1 MAEPG
6 QLRPQGPSGDNMN
19 AARRRA
25 LVRLGVSSWAPSWAL
40 AAGPARTW
48 SAAALTQ
55 PEVLHRLHSDDV
67 LGLIGVGASGALYRL
82 AAGALPSAR
91 IAAGLDPAA
100 PIATGHGRIAARRA
114 DGALA
119 VWEQGR
125 PQGSRGVRLA
135 PQGGLLVL
143 PLAVIGVAVDA
154 AGATTHRLVRL
165 EPDAA
170 GVWREVARSK
180 AVVLP
185 DARPV
190 QVDLDGRGD
199 GGHIAVL
206 AGPDAGRYNH
216 AVLGDG
222 IEATHAMWLERHDL
236 SPLRELVLPA
246 PFVFEDIVLRPVRL
260 EGGSGLLTV
269 RSGPQGGQLA
279 LLAPDPARAGL
290 LLMRALGDTVGGFH
304 RWLSP
309 TTDGTRWMA
318 VHTPHIGGVLHEYRL
333 ASDRL
338 ERRALG
344 TDISTHRLGS
354 RELDLSVWLGAQ
366 LLVPTQNGR
375 RLRVLEAAGG
385 FAESASLALPGRLA
399 MARAWPAAGGAGVL
413 LDDGRAFHVS
423 ASA

>member
-1 MAEPG
+1 MSASRRLVL
-6 QLRPQGPSGDNMN
+6 LRLVLS
-19 AARRRA
+19 RLVLSRLVLSRLA
-25 LVRLGVSSWAPSWAL
+25 LTGWSAPSLAL

-55 PEVLHRLHSDDV
+55 PEALLRLHSDDA
-67 LGLIGVGASGALYRL
+67 LGLIGVGGSGSLFRW
-82 AAGALPSAR
+82 AAGALPPTR

-100 PIATGHGRIAARRA
+100 PIATGHGRIAARRP
-114 DGALA
+114 DGTLAL
-119 VWEQGR
+119 WEQGR
-125 PQGSRGVRLA
+125 LQGSRGVRLA
-135 PQGGLLVL
+135 PQAGLLVL

-154 AGATTHRLVRL
+154 ESTAHRLVRL

-170 GVWREVARSK
+170 GVWREVARST

-206 AGPDAGRYNH
+206 AGPDADRYDH
-216 AVLGDG
+216 GVLGDG
-222 IEATHAMWLERHDL
+222 IEATQALWLERHEL
-236 SPLRELVLPA
+236 STLRDFALPA
-246 PFVFEDIVLRPVRL
+246 PFVFEDIVLRPVPF
-260 EGGSGLLTV
+260 EGGTGLLTV
-269 RSGPQGGQLA
+269 RSGPRGGQLA
-279 LLAPDPARAGL
+279 LLARDPTRAGRIQL
-290 LLMRALGDTVGGFH
+290 RALGDTVGGRH

-309 TTDGTRWMA
+309 TTDGTHWMA

-333 ASDRL
+333 AGDRL
-338 ERRALG
+338 ERRVLG

-354 RELDLSVWLGAQ
+354 RELDLAVWLGAQ
-366 LLVPTQNGR
+366 LLVPSQDGR
-375 RLRVLEAAGG
+375 RLRVLEAAAG

-413 LDDGRAFHVS
+413 LDDGRALHVS
-423 ASA
+423 ARA

>member
-1 MAEPG
+1 MTATRRLVM
-6 QLRPQGPSGDNMN
+6 LRLALLRVALSGW
-19 AARRRA
+19 
-25 LVRLGVSSWAPSWAL
+25 VPSWAR
-40 AAGPARTW
+40 AASPARNW
-48 SAAALTQ
+48 SAAALSQ
-55 PEVLHRLHSDDV
+55 AEALHRLHSDDA
-67 LGLIGVGASGALYRL
+67 LGLIGVGASGSLYRL
-82 AAGALPSAR
+82 AAGALPPTR

-100 PIATGHGRIAARRA
+100 PIATGHGRIAVRRA
-114 DGALA
+114 DGALS

-125 PQGSRGVRLA
+125 LQGSRGVRLA

-143 PLAVIGVAVDA
+143 PLAVIGVAFDT

-206 AGPDAGRYNH
+206 AGPDADRYDH

-222 IEATHAMWLERHDL
+222 IEATQALWLERHEL
-236 SPLRELVLPA
+236 SPLRALGLPA
-246 PFVFEDIVLRPVRL
+246 PFVFEDIVLRPVRV
-260 EGGSGLLTV
+260 EGGTGLLTV

-290 LLMRALGDTVGGFH
+290 LLLRALGDTVGGFH

-309 TTDGTRWMA
+309 TTDGTRLMA
-318 VHTPHIGGVLHEYRL
+318 VHTPHIGGVLHEYRV
-333 ASDRL
+333 AGDRL
-338 ERRALG
+338 KRRALG
-344 TDISTHRLGS
+344 TDISTHRFGS
-354 RELDLSVWLGAQ
+354 RELDLAVWLGAQ
-366 LLVPTQNGR
+366 LLVPSQDGR

-399 MARAWPAAGGAGVL
+399 MARPWPAAGGAGVL
-413 LDDGRAFHVS
+413 LDDGRALLVS
-423 ASA
+423 ART